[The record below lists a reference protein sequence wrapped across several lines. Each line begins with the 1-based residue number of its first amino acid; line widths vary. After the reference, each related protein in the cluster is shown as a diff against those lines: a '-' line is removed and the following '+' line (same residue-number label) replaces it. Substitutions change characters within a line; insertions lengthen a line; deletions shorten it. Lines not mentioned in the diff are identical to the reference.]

1 MFARIIDNIAV
12 DISTNPTAEYHPV
25 VAEQFESV
33 PENVRSGWI
42 LSDGIWSAP
51 PEPDLSEDEF
61 PTSPEQ
67 AYPILNPV
75 EFKLLFTSAER
86 LKLNEL
92 RKTDPVLD
100 DFLGII
106 DDPRLTQVDLG
117 LQSIQDGITTCLTAL
132 VAAGAIEGQVQAD
145 KRKMAILTGVIQ

>member
-1 MFARIIDNIAV
+1 MFARIIDNVAV
-12 DISTNPTAEYHPV
+12 DISTNPTAEYHPI
-25 VAEQFESV
+25 VAKQFESV

-42 LSDGIWSAP
+42 LSDGNWSAP
-51 PEPDLSEDEF
+51 PEPDMNDVEL

-75 EFKLLFTSAER
+75 EFKLLFTSTER

-100 DFLGII
+100 DFLSII

-117 LQSIQDGITTCLTAL
+117 LQSMQDSVTECLTAL
-132 VAAGAIEGQVQAD
+132 VAAGTIGDQAQAD
-145 KRKMAILTGVIQ
+145 KRKTAILTGVTQ